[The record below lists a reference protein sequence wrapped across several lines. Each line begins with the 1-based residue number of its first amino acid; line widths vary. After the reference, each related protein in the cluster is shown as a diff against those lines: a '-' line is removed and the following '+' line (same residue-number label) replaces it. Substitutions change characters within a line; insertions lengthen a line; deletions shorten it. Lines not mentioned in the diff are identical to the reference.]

1 MTISSN
7 VPTSEYQVNDLFPAN
22 SYRFRIRAY
31 YSIKRNASGF
41 VIKNGDQEN
50 GWASYEGSAV
60 SQYITTDC
68 ALPDQFD
75 PPVLVKAEI
84 YSLSWYVFF
93 LLVCLFVFVFLGLG
107 VLFVCGRCPNIV
119 TRVFLILTTSFL
131 FLVGELVFSFP
142 FHFSI
147 CSFYAGSFILLFLF
161 FFSSSTF
168 LTTTANGIYLFLMV
182 NRVVMVI
189 PCRIIIFKECS
200 GL

>member
-60 SQYITTDC
+60 SQFITTDC

-93 LLVCLFVFVFLGLG
+93 LFLFVFFL
-107 VLFVCGRCPNIV
+107 VLVCCSCVVDVQRYSG
-119 TRVFLILTTSFL
+119 VFLILTTSFL
-131 FLVGELVFSFP
+131 FLVENSF
-142 FHFSI
+142 FHFLSFL
-147 CSFYAGSFILLFLF
+147 CSSLFIFYSFFLLYF
-161 FFSSSTF
+161 F
-168 LTTTANGIYLFLMV
+168 
-182 NRVVMVI
+182 
-189 PCRIIIFKECS
+189 
-200 GL
+200 

>member
-60 SQYITTDC
+60 SQFITTDC

-93 LLVCLFVFVFLGLG
+93 LFLFVFFL
-107 VLFVCGRCPNIV
+107 VLVCCSCVVDVQRYSG
-119 TRVFLILTTSFL
+119 VFLILTTSFL
-131 FLVGELVFSFP
+131 FLVENSF
-142 FHFSI
+142 FHFLSFL
-147 CSFYAGSFILLFLF
+147 CSSLFIYFLF
-161 FFSSSTF
+161 FFSPLLF